1 MEARLIGF
9 PPSRLRPRRSE
20 NAIYGFEP
28 SEEQRKLVEA
38 VRRYAANDLRPA
50 AHEADERG
58 EFPPGL
64 VSKGWE
70 LGVLQA
76 SVPERYG
83 GFGDRSAVSGVLA
96 AEELAWGDLAGALA
110 ILTPNS
116 FALPVLLG
124 GSDDQ
129 KQSWIPEVIGSGW
142 RPYAAALLEP
152 HFDFTPGELR
162 TMATVVNGEFVLSG
176 RKTHVP
182 FASQAERLLVFADL
196 DGSPQAFVIPRAAE
210 GLQIGERLQL
220 LGLQALPLFE
230 VALDQVRV
238 PAAARLARLDFPMI
252 LASLQVAI
260 AAAAIGVSRA
270 GYEYSMQY
278 AKQREAFGGPIAQK
292 QAIAF
297 MLAEMATEIDG
308 ARLMVWEA
316 AWQLDHGVPASKT
329 AYLALLAASDTA
341 MMVTDRAV
349 QILGGH
355 GYIRE
360 HPVERWMRDARGI
373 QTFLGLAMV

>member
-1 MEARLIGF
+1 M
-9 PPSRLRPRRSE
+9 
-20 NAIYGFEP
+20 
-28 SEEQRKLVEA
+28 LVEA

-58 EFPPGL
+58 ELPTGL
-64 VSKGWE
+64 IAKGWQ
-70 LGVLQA
+70 LGLLQA
-76 SVPERYG
+76 SVPERFG
-83 GFGDRSAVSGVLA
+83 GFGERSAVSGVLA

-116 FALPVLLG
+116 FTLPVLLG
-124 GSDDQ
+124 GSDEQ
-129 KQSWIPEVIGSGW
+129 KQDWISEVIGSGW
-142 RPYAAALLEP
+142 RPFVAAFLEP
-152 HFDFTPGELR
+152 QFDFTPGELR
-162 TMATVVNGEFVLSG
+162 TIAASENGGFALSG
-176 RKTHVP
+176 KKTHVP
-182 FASQAERLLVFADL
+182 FAAQAEQLLVFADL
-196 DGSPQAFVIPRAAE
+196 NGSPQAFVVPRPAD
-210 GLQIGERLQL
+210 GLQIGDRQQL
-220 LGLQALPLFE
+220 LGLHALPLFE
-230 VALDQVRV
+230 ITLDHVRV
-238 PAAARLARLDFPMI
+238 PAEARLASLDFPLI
-252 LASLQVAI
+252 LASFQVAI

-270 GYEYSMQY
+270 GHEYALQY

-316 AWQLDHGVPASKT
+316 AWQLDHGVPASKS
-329 AYLALLAASDTA
+329 AYLALLGAADTA